1 MQIKDWYKGGSSKH
15 EPVPCRWSG
24 QVDTWK
30 LELTS
35 MKPKRS

>member
-24 QVDTWK
+24 QDTWK